1 MTNTVRALPA
11 ALLPLTQLALDLRWT
26 WSHEDDALWRR
37 MHAELWE
44 RTRNPWLM
52 LQLLP
57 SSRLQAL
64 AADADFLAE
73 LERRTRERGTTLRA
87 STWFAETGYGIRL
100 RRVAYFSMEFGL
112 HEALP
117 IYAGG
122 LGILAGDHLKT
133 ASDLGVPLVGVGIL
147 WQQGYFRQMLD
158 GAGRQH
164 EVFPFNDPATLPIQ
178 PVLNAEGEPLHVAI
192 ALPGRSLRLRVW
204 EAIVGRVRLY
214 LLDANHPVNGPAER
228 GLTGMLYGGDTEVR
242 LLQEMILGIGGWR
255 ALEALGLD
263 VDVCH
268 LNEGHAAMVV
278 VERARS
284 FMQKHDVSFRE
295 ALWATR
301 AGNVFTTHTA
311 VAAGFDTFGAKLI
324 ETYTAYFEAYVRQ
337 LGVGWPELLG
347 LGRHDPHDPNE
358 PFSMALLAMRG
369 CARVNGVS
377 RLHGEVSR
385 RLFQNLF
392 PRWPEREVPIGHVTN
407 GVHVASWDSP
417 DADELWTAAGGKER
431 WRGELEDLGTAIGA
445 CSDEQLWSMRAF
457 ERADLVRYARERLRR
472 QLAQR
477 GVMGEALSA
486 ADGALDPEALTLG
499 FARRFAGYKRPN
511 LLLADPDRLRRL
523 LSDPDRPIQLI
534 LAGKAHPSDGEGKAM
549 IEQWV
554 RFAMHP
560 ELRHRVVFLEE
571 YDMTLAKELV
581 QGVDVWIN
589 TPRRPWAACGTSGM
603 KVLVNGG
610 LNLSTLDG
618 WWDEAFVPQVGWA
631 LGAGRA
637 GESDDSDAADA
648 MELYR
653 ILEEEVIPEYYERNA
668 AGIPGRWLQRLR
680 ASMAE
685 LAPRFS
691 SNRMLRQY
699 VEEFYLPA
707 AADFHARTAEQ
718 ARIARELAVWEAR
731 LVTHWSDVD
740 FVSVDVR
747 TEDGMLHVSAE
758 VALGRLHPDEVLV
771 ELYADATGD
780 EPPARVPLGCEGPAS
795 GRLSAFRFAVAIA
808 TQRPA
813 AHFTPRVVP
822 RHPHAMVPL
831 ELPLIR
837 WRDWRLP

>member
-1 MTNTVRALPA
+1 MTNIARTLPPV
-11 ALLPLTQLALDLRWT
+11 LLPLADLALDLHWT
-26 WSHEDDALWRR
+26 WSHAGDALWRR
-37 MHAELWE
+37 LHAELWE

-57 SSRLQAL
+57 ASRLQAL
-64 AADADFLAE
+64 AADPDFLAE
-73 LERRTRERGTTLRA
+73 LQFRGRDREDALRDA
-87 STWFAETGYGIRL
+87 AWFGENGYAARL
-100 RRVAYFSMEFGL
+100 QRIAYFSMEFGL

-117 IYAGG
+117 LYAGG

-133 ASDLGVPLVGVGIL
+133 ASDLGVPLIGVGIL

-204 EAIVGRVRLY
+204 EAVIGRVRLY
-214 LLDANHPVNGPAER
+214 LLDANHPLNAPAER
-228 GLTGMLYGGDTEVR
+228 GLTGTLYGGDTEVR
-242 LLQEMILGIGGWR
+242 LLQELILGIGGWR
-255 ALEALGLD
+255 VLEALGLEI
-263 VDVCH
+263 DVCH

-284 FMQKHDVSFRE
+284 FMQKNSTSFRE

-311 VAAGFDTFGAKLI
+311 VAAGFDTFGPELI
-324 ETYTAYFEAYVRQ
+324 ETYTSYFEAYVRQ
-337 LGVGWPELLG
+337 LGVEWPEVLA
-347 LGRHDPHDPNE
+347 LGRHDARDPRE

-392 PRWPEREVPIGHVTN
+392 PRWPEREVPVGHVTN
-407 GVHVASWDSP
+407 GVHVPSWDSAEA
-417 DADELWTAAGGKER
+417 DALWTAAGGKGR
-431 WRGELEDLGTAIGA
+431 WRGAMEELGAAIGG
-445 CSDEQLWSMRAF
+445 CSDEQLWSMRAY
-457 ERADLVRYARERLRR
+457 ERADLVRYARQRLRR

-477 GVMGEALSA
+477 GIVGEALTA
-486 ADGALDPEALTLG
+486 ADEVLHPEALTLG
-499 FARRFAGYKRPN
+499 FARRFAGYKRAN
-511 LLLADPDRLRRL
+511 LLLADPDRLQRL
-523 LSDPDRPIQLI
+523 LTDVERPVQLV
-534 LAGKAHPSDGEGKAM
+534 LAGKAHPADGEGKSM

-554 RFAMHP
+554 CFAARP
-560 ELRHRVVFLEE
+560 EVRCRVVFLED
-571 YDMTLAKELV
+571 YDMSLAKELV

-589 TPRRPWAACGTSGM
+589 TPRRPWEACGTSGM

-618 WWDEAFVPQVGWA
+618 WWDEAFVPEVGWA
-631 LGAGRA
+631 LGAGGR
-637 GESDDSDAADA
+637 GTDGDFDAVEA

-653 ILEEEVIPEYYERNA
+653 LLEEEVVPEFHERDA
-668 AGIPGRWLQRLR
+668 GGIPRRWLRRMR

-699 VEEFYLPA
+699 VGEMYLPA
-707 AADFHARTAEQ
+707 AADYRSRAAEE

-731 LVTHWSDVD
+731 LRSHWSDIAI
-740 FVSVDVR
+740 VSVDAR
-747 TEDGMLHVSAE
+747 AEDGMLHVVTE
-758 VALGRLHPDEVLV
+758 VSLGRLQPDEVRV
-771 ELYADATGD
+771 ELYADAYG
-780 EPPARVPLGCEGPAS
+780 EQSAIRVPLCCQGQATG
-795 GRLSAFRFAVAIA
+795 RFATRFTAIFA
-808 TQRPA
+808 TRRPA

-822 RHPHAMVPL
+822 HHSHAGVPL

-837 WRDWRLP
+837 WSE